1 MALSPDMLLETFK
14 AFASSLLH
22 RKLCV
27 EWSDYTL
34 SHRYWGQVVTDIGT
48 GKSPVLKTVREA
60 FARAL
65 VPWQHPQGADKE
77 EDCAGVSVAE
87 VINSSGH
94 HAETHGDVAQWMAGP
109 PECEH
114 HVVTES
120 THAAF
125 NARLQQN
132 DGHALICGAEGSAF
146 LCPEYAKS
154 GKFTK
159 DTHIVLTRLLEAAHG
174 GRYDWDTQADVLAR
188 PTKARK
194 IAGHEE
200 RQDCGVHFECTNI
213 GMVLLQQP
221 SVLGTWWAPSRR
233 VKHGTRSVW
242 QIVPWREGR
251 KAAEKMTSVQRRLAV
266 CV

>member
-1 MALSPDMLLETFK
+1 MEAFGRVVALSPDMLLETFK

-34 SHRYWGQVVTDIGT
+34 SHRYWAQVVTDIGT

-221 SVLGTWWAPSRR
+221 SILGTWWAPSEARHKIGLANRALARR
-233 VKHGTRSVW
+233 QESR
-242 QIVPWREGR
+242 
-251 KAAEKMTSVQRRLAV
+251 
-266 CV
+266 